1 MTHDTDALVALQGQ
15 MLEQTRRGDAIRA
28 RRNAEIRRL
37 IAGGVT
43 AYRIAQITGMTG
55 RAIHK
60 IRDDAAGARRDEL
73 VDMLEQVLTAAGI
86 TEIPR
91 ARLAGP
97 EVTSRPYFVV
107 QWMPDAMA
115 ARVTAQQDIDR
126 DRLIEVRRRCYSV
139 LSDDQRYPADD
150 PRSWRAWLLDLVRD
164 APTGGHPVAV
174 VAELGS
180 WWPKVPTRG

>member
-60 IRDDAAGARRDEL
+60 IRDDAAGARIDEL